1 MIKEPASTD
10 GGGGWIVIRSLNLF
24 LLVSPSPTLSI
35 PTPPRLTGVAGADGA
50 TCDGVALFMSMSS
63 ATIGENVGENVGGS
77 TITGALRVVLFLR
90 FEFFFLASTPICIV
104 SSKNTTEIASIDI
117 RTGLHIFD
125 SPFAT
130 TNFPNLYLNPCGSDG
145 TVSSVFESIKLNQKY
160 FE

>member
-35 PTPPRLTGVAGADGA
+35 PTPPRLTGVAGADGG

-63 ATIGENVGENVGGS
+63 ATVGANVGGS
-77 TITGALRVVLFLR
+77 TIIGALRAVFLR

-145 TVSSVFESIKLNQKY
+145 TVSSVFEPIKLKPKVL
-160 FE
+160 